1 MASATEIIFAPFVAK
16 NRKAGFGPASQGWRR
31 HSASIGYR
39 PHPGNHI
46 HRWTMILFKKRVR
59 SIAHPHNLYFR
70 ATNEN
75 AGDFMQNL
83 RHLHVERGHLEVELH
98 RKLNDP

>member
-1 MASATEIIFAPFVAK
+1 VAK

-46 HRWTMILFKKRVR
+46 HRWEDFIQKVRAVNSTSVLIYYFYEAQLRAIFHTRESSADMWLKDVGIASVAANHAGTLRLRTFALLFV
-59 SIAHPHNLYFR
+59 
-70 ATNEN
+70 
-75 AGDFMQNL
+75 
-83 RHLHVERGHLEVELH
+83 
-98 RKLNDP
+98 